1 MEKSWFDRGN
11 MIMVQGI
18 RSGDT
23 FITKKYASSVGHQL
37 YRIIDIDENG
47 DLTLQNE
54 RYKGESG
61 E

>member
-1 MEKSWFDRGN
+1 
-11 MIMVQGI
+11 MVQGV

-37 YRIIDIDENG
+37 YQIVDVTPEG
-47 DLTLQNE
+47 DLVLQNE
-54 RYKGESG
+54 RYKGEGG

>member
-1 MEKSWFDRGN
+1 
-11 MIMVQGI
+11 MVQGV

-23 FITKKYASSVGHQL
+23 FITKKYSSSVGHQL
-37 YRIIDIDENG
+37 YKIVSVDKNG